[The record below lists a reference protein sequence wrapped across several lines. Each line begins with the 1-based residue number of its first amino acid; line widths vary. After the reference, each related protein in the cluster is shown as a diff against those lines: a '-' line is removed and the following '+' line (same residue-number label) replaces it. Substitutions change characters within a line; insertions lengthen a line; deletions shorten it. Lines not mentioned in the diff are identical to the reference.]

1 MSGSFG
7 SPDDSAPIPI
17 IRLWDVL
24 LVPMQGDLVDR
35 QAERLRSD
43 VLHKVQETGARHLVI
58 DVSGV
63 WLMDSHLCMVLAHL
77 SKAARFMGAST
88 IITGLSPD
96 VALTLQSMGLHVG
109 TGKTMRSLEDAFEEL
124 QIVPRRGRKNDD
136 EDLVRRFLAGTSG
149 GEAGEAGEAGDARD
163 ARDARAVRDA
173 SGHTAGSALPAPF
186 KNVRNGADN
195 G

>member
-1 MSGSFG
+1 MSAPGSSG
-7 SPDDSAPIPI
+7 DDAAPIPI

-35 QAERLRSD
+35 QAERLRTD

-77 SKAARFMGAST
+77 AKAARFMGAST

-109 TGKTMRSLEDAFEEL
+109 TGKTMRSLEDAFEDL
-124 QIVPRRGRKNDD
+124 QIVPRRSRRAEDD
-136 EDLVRRFLAGTSG
+136 DDIVRRFLGAKDEPGEDPLTPVAPPGT
-149 GEAGEAGEAGDARD
+149 
-163 ARDARAVRDA
+163 V
-173 SGHTAGSALPAPF
+173 
-186 KNVRNGADN
+186 KNGADR